1 MRQGRGSMTA
11 PLEEVDLVVDALDN
25 AARPTTGEVA
35 YDLVHPPPPWSSR
48 NAQSNATR
56 FR

>member
-1 MRQGRGSMTA
+1 MTA

-35 YDLVHPPPPWSSR
+35 YDLVHTPPPWSSR